1 MGSIDINTPPRHRPL
16 LGSDVTVSGR
26 GWPGE
31 EGSLV
36 TTGHTTASQHCT
48 HPMQPLQA
56 VMLSLGYIMGVLR
69 VDLKILFRLFRG
81 LLSRIRI

>member
-26 GWPGE
+26 GEPGE
-31 EGSLV
+31 EVSLV
-36 TTGHTTASQHCT
+36 TTGHTAPASQRHCT

-69 VDLKILFRLFRG
+69 VDLKILFRLFLG
-81 LLSRIRI
+81 L